1 MAEKPI
7 EVSSNKAISMPIIN
21 LLGIISIVA
30 SAVFAYSAL
39 TNRLTALETQ
49 SALILNDIT
58 LIQEHIEL
66 IPVTEIDIQLKESA
80 LLLEFQAK
88 RVEALY
94 EKVEAQLPLIGKAQL
109 QVDFFEERVLDL
121 EELTDK
127 LRGSGIEWGK
137 LFLQC
142 Y

>member
-1 MAEKPI
+1 MADKPI

-21 LLGIISIVA
+21 LLGIISVVA

-49 SALILNDIT
+49 SALILNDIA

-88 RVEALY
+88 RVEALS

-109 QVDFFEERVLDL
+109 QVDFIEERVLDL

-127 LRGSGIEWGK
+127 LRGNGI
-137 LFLQC
+137 Q
-142 Y
+142 

>member
-80 LLLEFQAK
+80 LLLGFQAK

-109 QVDFFEERVLDL
+109 QVDFIEERVLDL

-127 LRGSGIEWGK
+127 LRGNGI
-137 LFLQC
+137 Q
-142 Y
+142 

>member
-109 QVDFFEERVLDL
+109 QVDFIEERVLDL

-127 LRGSGIEWGK
+127 LRGNGI
-137 LFLQC
+137 Q
-142 Y
+142 

>member
-21 LLGIISIVA
+21 LLGIISVVA

-88 RVEALY
+88 RVEALS

-109 QVDFFEERVLDL
+109 QVDFIEERVLDL

-127 LRGSGIEWGK
+127 LRGNGI
-137 LFLQC
+137 Q
-142 Y
+142 

>member
-80 LLLEFQAK
+80 LLLEFRAK

-109 QVDFFEERVLDL
+109 QVDFIEERVLDL

-127 LRGSGIEWGK
+127 LRGNGI
-137 LFLQC
+137 Q
-142 Y
+142 

>member
-7 EVSSNKAISMPIIN
+7 EVSSNRAISMPIAN
-21 LLGIISIVA
+21 LLIIIGAVA
-30 SAVFAYSAL
+30 SAIFTFNTL
-39 TNRLTALETQ
+39 TNRITALETQ
-49 SALILNDIT
+49 GALILNDIT

-94 EKVEAQLPLIGKAQL
+94 EKVDAQLPLIGKAQL
-109 QVDFFEERVLDL
+109 QVDFIEERVLDL

-127 LRGSGIEWGK
+127 LRGNGI
-137 LFLQC
+137 Q
-142 Y
+142 

>member
-7 EVSSNKAISMPIIN
+7 EVSSNKSISMPIIN
-21 LLGIISIVA
+21 LLGIISLVM
-30 SAVFAYSAL
+30 SATFGYSVL

-49 SALILNDIT
+49 TALIINDIT

-109 QVDFFEERVLDL
+109 QVDFIEERVLDL

-127 LRGSGIEWGK
+127 LRGNGI
-137 LFLQC
+137 Q
-142 Y
+142 

>member
-7 EVSSNKAISMPIIN
+7 EVSSNKAISMQIIN

-109 QVDFFEERVLDL
+109 QVDFIEERVLDL

-127 LRGSGIEWGK
+127 LRGNGI
-137 LFLQC
+137 Q
-142 Y
+142 

>member
-21 LLGIISIVA
+21 LLGIISLVM
-30 SAVFAYSAL
+30 SATFGYSVL

-49 SALILNDIT
+49 TALIINDIT

-109 QVDFFEERVLDL
+109 QVDFIEERVLDL

-127 LRGSGIEWGK
+127 LRGNGI
-137 LFLQC
+137 Q
-142 Y
+142 

>member
-88 RVEALY
+88 RVEAIS

-109 QVDFFEERVLDL
+109 QVDFIEERVLDL

-127 LRGSGIEWGK
+127 LRGNGI
-137 LFLQC
+137 Q
-142 Y
+142 

>member
-1 MAEKPI
+1 MADKAI

-88 RVEALY
+88 RVEALS

-109 QVDFFEERVLDL
+109 QVDFIEERVLDL

-127 LRGSGIEWGK
+127 LRGNGI
-137 LFLQC
+137 Q
-142 Y
+142 

>member
-7 EVSSNKAISMPIIN
+7 EISSNKAISMPIFN
-21 LLGIISIVA
+21 LLGIIGLVA
-30 SAVFAYSAL
+30 SAVFTFNAL
-39 TNRLTALETQ
+39 TNRITALETQ
-49 SALILNDIT
+49 GALILNDIT

-66 IPVTEIDIQLKESA
+66 IPVTQIDIQLKESA

-88 RVEALY
+88 RVEALS

-109 QVDFFEERVLDL
+109 QVDFIEERVLDL

-127 LRGSGIEWGK
+127 LRGNGI
-137 LFLQC
+137 Q
-142 Y
+142 